1 MRKIFLLLLMVESSI
16 VSFSQD
22 IDSLTLSH
30 LRVNFTVPDMPAF
43 KTLGTDPSNLL
54 KPSTP
59 QALAVSLSTFVQNT
73 ELIVPDGFAIE
84 ISPALLLNSNKTLQH
99 LSTYAKKAV
108 LNSFRISLGTSTD
121 TTLSAS
127 GRNIALGFR
136 ISLINKGDFA
146 TDTDEHAKIS
156 AALKDFRQ
164 HVREVS
170 MVEFAALKNLDTSK
184 PDWDTV
190 VAVNGVFK
198 KEFDDYLANEEE
210 ASQRLFMKKLREL
223 KTTYKK
229 EQWNAKKLDVALA
242 LLYSSPDSLV
252 KNIRFNRVDFWL
264 SGALCTGRYSQFM
277 YGLNARTFRDLKDGS
292 IATRDKSYFNISI
305 PARYLIGTNRLKGFG
320 EVQYSYDNL
329 EESSRFLVNLGSEI
343 NVVDGLWINLYG
355 GLDYDSTAGD
365 SRFVTNFNIKLTMPE
380 RFSFF

>member
-1 MRKIFLLLLMVESSI
+1 MAVSSI
-16 VSFSQD
+16 VTFGQD

-43 KTLGTDPSNLL
+43 KTLGTDPSDLL

-59 QALAVSLSTFVQNT
+59 QALAVSLSTFVQDT
-73 ELIVPDGFAIE
+73 ELIVPDAFAIE
-84 ISPALLLNSNKTLQH
+84 VSPSLLLNSNRTLHH
-99 LSTYAKKAV
+99 LSAYADKAV
-108 LNSFRISLGTSTD
+108 LNSFRISLGTSTG
-121 TTLSAS
+121 TVLSES

-136 ISLINKGDFA
+136 ISLINEGDFS
-146 TDTDEHAKIS
+146 TDKAQHKKITD
-156 AALKDFRQ
+156 ALKDFRE

-170 MVEFAALKNLDTSK
+170 MVEFAALKDIDTSA

-198 KEFDDYLANEEE
+198 EEFDEYLADENES
-210 ASQRLFMKKLREL
+210 SQRLFMQKLREL
-223 KTTYKK
+223 KTAYKK
-229 EQWNAKKLDVALA
+229 EQWNAKKLDVAIA

-252 KNIRFNRVDFWL
+252 ENIRFNRADLWL
-264 SGALCTGRYSQFM
+264 SGALPTGPYSQFM

-292 IATRDKSYFNISI
+292 EATRDKSYFNISI
-305 PARYLIGTNRLKGFG
+305 PARYLIGTNRLKGFA
-320 EVQYSYDNL
+320 ELQYSYDNL

-365 SRFVTNFNIKLTMPE
+365 SSFVTNFNIKLTMPE